1 MDYSSLIPSFDNV
14 VPELLNK
21 KNRLILVDGSGIQ
34 PIGDL
39 ASALKKEGY
48 DVAVVA
54 HEGSLPG
61 LPKGVEGSKKFED
74 VAAPGAVA
82 VVMTQAAHSLEAI
95 KAAMIAGI
103 DRIWLEIGSETAE
116 AITFLGGAH
125 ATAVWQMP
133 IAREAL
139 NETAS
144 EAMKFQRKDS

>member
-14 VPELLNK
+14 VPELLDK
-21 KNRLILVDGSGIQ
+21 KNKLILTDGSGIQ
-34 PIGDL
+34 PVGDL

-54 HEGSLPG
+54 FEGSMPE
-61 LPKGVEGSKKFED
+61 LPKGIEGHKKFED
-74 VAAPGAVA
+74 AAAPGAVA
-82 VVMTQAAHSLEAI
+82 VIMTSASKSLEAI
-95 KAAMIAGI
+95 KAAMIAGV

-116 AITFLGGAH
+116 AIEFLSGAH
-125 ATAVWQMP
+125 ATAVYQMP

-139 NETAS
+139 NEAAS